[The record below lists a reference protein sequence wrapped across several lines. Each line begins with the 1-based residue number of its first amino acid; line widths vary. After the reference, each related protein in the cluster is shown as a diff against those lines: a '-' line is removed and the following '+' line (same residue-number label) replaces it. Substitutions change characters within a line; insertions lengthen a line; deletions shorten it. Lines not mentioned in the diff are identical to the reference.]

1 MRSGGADY
9 RDEARTEHMFRAIGC
24 IRKLLPGVTRESL
37 DEWDPVTQ
45 QLIYN
50 IQLIGED
57 ANNLSDDFCCAHP
70 EIDARGWSGLRHR
83 LIHDYANIDFGIV
96 WNVLQCDI
104 PQLEKALNPIVAAQ
118 PSPPELPDNL
128 DDFI

>member
-1 MRSGGADY
+1 MRCGGADY
-9 RDEARTEHMFRAIGC
+9 RDEARAEHMLRALAC

-37 DEWDPVTQ
+37 DEWDPITQ

-57 ANNLSDDFCCAHP
+57 ANNLSDGFCLAHP
-70 EIDARGWSGLRHR
+70 EVDARGWSGLRHR

-96 WNVLQCDI
+96 WNVLQDDV
-104 PQLEKALNPIVAAQ
+104 PQLEKVLTPIVAAQ
-118 PSPPELPDNL
+118 PASPELPDNL
-128 DDFI
+128 NEFI